1 MELATPVLK
10 KAGGSAVTSG
20 APLQASY
27 APNIT
32 NPLLPRYGYTPDPMV
47 TDLNGTY
54 ARMAKLL
61 STVPT
66 LYSGAGR
73 AGGGGGGSYGS
84 ASLPGYGG
92 ASGGSSSFRAT
103 AAPYTP
109 PPVAPVLPA
118 PAQTTLPQQQ
128 AAPTTP
134 WGLQRQADVKPWQ
147 RLPSYRR

>member
-27 APNIT
+27 APNVT

-47 TDLNGTY
+47 TDLDGRY
-54 ARMAKLL
+54 ARMAALL
-61 STVPT
+61 ATVPT
-66 LYSGAGR
+66 AYPSAGR
-73 AGGGGGGSYGS
+73 AGGGGGG
-84 ASLPGYGG
+84 GYGG
-92 ASGGSSSFRAT
+92 YTAPSYSGSSSGFQPIARAYT
-103 AAPYTP
+103 QPAA
-109 PPVAPVLPA
+109 APVLPA
-118 PAQTTLPQQQ
+118 PAQTTPPQQQ